1 MDSGMALAHDFA
13 ATDLEPEAICMT
25 IRRLD
30 LVDSAVVARVLR
42 ESFDE
47 RLPWLAGLHTPSED
61 AAFFAHVVFKECDVW
76 GFVEQDA
83 HVGFIAFRQAWIDH
97 LYVLPTH
104 QGRGVGSALL
114 NHAKARH
121 PVLQLWTFQKN
132 AGARRFYEARGF
144 EAVEESDGSRN
155 EEGEPD
161 IRYLWRRN

>member
-1 MDSGMALAHDFA
+1 MALAHDFA

-76 GFVEQDA
+76 GFVEQEPPNFGGDLGCSNPSLA
-83 HVGFIAFRQAWIDH
+83 ACLSGCGTSASCID
-97 LYVLPTH
+97 
-104 QGRGVGSALL
+104 SCC
-114 NHAKARH
+114 
-121 PVLQLWTFQKN
+121 
-132 AGARRFYEARGF
+132 
-144 EAVEESDGSRN
+144 
-155 EEGEPD
+155 
-161 IRYLWRRN
+161 